1 MPIEYRKTFFLKQET
16 FPYVTIYDEQDIKE
30 VYEKLIDSDKIA
42 ISLTDL
48 QLLSSFLSLKKI
60 VLLPGILSAQ
70 GKETLYKLKSIEFI
84 AFDYVEDDELD
95 LDRIDVSQF
104 PDLQAIVSRSCL
116 NYINLSQCFSLR
128 TLKVRNCNESDL
140 SSVSGLL
147 KLDSLELTSGKVK
160 SLKGIEKTS
169 IQCLTLSYLRNLLDI
184 STLVL
189 CPNLKALRIDH
200 CPNMTDYENI
210 LSKLSNLVLLCIT
223 EGKGSFH
230 NLKFIEFLKN
240 LQFFVTDY
248 NILDGQIDLL
258 KKLPYSSILQDRRH
272 YNLKD
277 SELPREKSAL
287 RGNENI
293 PLWRR
298 ID

>member
-1 MPIEYRKTFFLKQET
+1 MPIEYRKTFFLRQEI
-16 FPYVTIYDEQDIKE
+16 FPYVTIYDEQDLKE
-30 VYEKLIDSDKIA
+30 VYNKLINSNKIA

-48 QLLSSFLSLKKI
+48 QILSSFLNLKKI
-60 VLLPGILSAQ
+60 ILLPGIISEQ
-70 GKETLYKLKSIEFI
+70 GKETFYKLKSIEFI
-84 AFDYVEDDELD
+84 AFDYEEDDELD

-104 PDLQAIVSRSCL
+104 PNLQAIVSRSSL
-116 NYINLSQCFSLR
+116 NFINLSQCVSLR
-128 TLKVRNCNESDL
+128 TLKVRNWNENDL
-140 SSVSGLL
+140 AMISGLV
-147 KLDSLELTSGKVK
+147 KLDSLDLTFGKVK

-184 STLVL
+184 SSLVL

-200 CPNMTDYENI
+200 CSNMTDYENI
-210 LSKLSNLVLLCIT
+210 LSKLNNLVLLCIT

-277 SELPREKSAL
+277 SELPRERSAL